1 MKERS
6 FLLVVFGLML
16 VSFPVAGRDDDGC
29 ESSLFGWF
37 GNHNF
42 HRQSTPVAEPV
53 KATSRSQE
61 VEVKVGQRE
70 RTVKEKELLRFN
82 FGYSTNEYGLLEV
95 AWHHFLNRYV
105 ALGGGVSCGV
115 GFMGKNMPGG
125 YIADSDYDQW
135 RMTSGEEDEWNIDAL
150 APKFLFSGIFKTP
163 DLLEF
168 GRCRIA
174 CLVEPGA
181 VFAIPFSRREVLLSN
196 EAGDTR
202 TEYVRGWGGRSVF
215 WQCRGTIL
223 FSFSDWGI
231 GLSYSLNDIDM
242 FSSVRTLSYNG
253 TDFYDFYPK
262 KRSLYHTFGLTL
274 SYSF

>member
-1 MKERS
+1 MFGYHQS
-6 FLLVVFGLML
+6 HILSLFLLL
-16 VSFPVAGRDDDGC
+16 VTI
-29 ESSLFGWF
+29 SSPA
-37 GNHNF
+37 
-42 HRQSTPVAEPV
+42 R
-53 KATSRSQE
+53 E
-61 VEVKVGQRE
+61 VDVKVAQRE
-70 RTVKEKELLRFN
+70 RAATEKELLRFN
-82 FGYSTNEYGLLEV
+82 FGYSTNEYGLMEV
-95 AWHHFLNRYV
+95 TWHHFLNRYV

-115 GFMGKNMPGG
+115 GFMGKNMPSG

-135 RMTSGEEDEWNIDAL
+135 QMTSGEEDEWNIDAL

-163 DLLEF
+163 DLLES

-174 CLVEPGA
+174 CLVETGA

-196 EAGDTR
+196 EAGDTN

-242 FSSVRTLSYNG
+242 YSSVRNLSYNG
-253 TDFYDFYPK
+253 SDFYDFYPK
-262 KRSLYHTFGLTL
+262 KRALYHTFGLTL